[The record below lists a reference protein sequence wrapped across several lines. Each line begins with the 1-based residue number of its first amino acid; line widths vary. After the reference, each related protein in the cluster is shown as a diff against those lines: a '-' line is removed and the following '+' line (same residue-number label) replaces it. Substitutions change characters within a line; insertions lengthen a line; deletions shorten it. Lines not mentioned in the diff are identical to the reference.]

1 MTKCVM
7 RRRGEG
13 CRIVSGCLPAG
24 SVDRNLLK
32 TECEFRTRAGDEHNR
47 DENLIGGTIMCGIV
61 GYVGEKQATDFLLE
75 GLAKLEYRGYDSAGI
90 AVFDG
95 NKIRVEKSVGR
106 LAALS
111 DKIKD
116 DVPKGTMGI
125 GHTRWATHGRPSDV
139 NAHPHTDCS
148 GDFVVVHNGI
158 IENYLSLK
166 EELIEKGH
174 AFKSETD
181 TEVVAH
187 LLEEVYNGDFV
198 SSVREVLRRVE
209 GSYSLVFMS
218 SKHPGTLIAT
228 KQDNPLV
235 IGIGDGENFIASDI
249 PAIIQRTRRT
259 YILND
264 GELAVLTKDS
274 IKISNRAG
282 EPVTKKVFEVNW
294 NAEAAEK
301 GGYEHFMLKEI
312 NEQPKAVRDTMSQRI
327 AKDNMSIVMDELKW
341 DAEYLNSFNKIYI
354 VACGTAYHAG
364 LVGKFYIEKLAR
376 TVVEVDVASEFRY
389 REPIVDEN
397 TLFIAVSQSG
407 ETSDTLAAMKESKR
421 LGAKTLALTNVV
433 GSSIAR
439 EADQVLYTWAG
450 PEIAVASTKAYT
462 TQIVLFF
469 MLALYMAQ
477 IKGTQ
482 PAERIA
488 ELIADLKNIPG
499 QISETLSDVEPI
511 KTFAKQYGFN
521 EDVFYIGRSL
531 DYDVALE
538 GSLKLKEISYIHA
551 EAYAAGELKHGTLAL
566 IVEGVPVIALAT
578 QKSVYE
584 KTLSNIKEVKARDAV
599 VIGIAAE
606 GDEELEK
613 YVDHVIKVPVTDE
626 LLIPILTVVPLQLL
640 AYYAAITRGCD
651 VDKPRNL
658 AKSVTVE

>member
-1 MTKCVM
+1 
-7 RRRGEG
+7 
-13 CRIVSGCLPAG
+13 
-24 SVDRNLLK
+24 
-32 TECEFRTRAGDEHNR
+32 
-47 DENLIGGTIMCGIV
+47 MCGIV
-61 GYVGEKQATDFLLE
+61 GYVGERPAADFLLE
-75 GLAKLEYRGYDSAGI
+75 GLSKLEYRGYDSAGI
-90 AVFDG
+90 AVYDG
-95 NKIRVEKSVGR
+95 DHIRVEKSVGR
-106 LAALS
+106 LAALR
-111 DKIKD
+111 DKLKD
-116 DVPKGTMGI
+116 NMPQGCIGI
-125 GHTRWATHGRPSDV
+125 GHTRWATHGRPSDK
-139 NAHPHTDCS
+139 NAHPHTDCT

-158 IENYLSLK
+158 IENYLALK

-174 AFKSETD
+174 TFKSDTD
-181 TEVVAH
+181 TEVVPH

-198 SSVREVLRRVE
+198 ASVREVLRRIE
-209 GSYSLVFMS
+209 GSYSLVFMC
-218 SKHPGTLIAT
+218 KDHPEELICT

-235 IGIGDGENFIASDI
+235 IGLGDGENFIASDI
-249 PAIIQRTRRT
+249 PALIQHTRRT
-259 YILND
+259 YILAD
-264 GELAVLTKDS
+264 GELAVVKKDS
-274 IKISNRAG
+274 ISITNRNG
-282 EPVTKKVFEVNW
+282 EPITKKVFEVNW

-327 AKDNMSIVMDELKW
+327 AKDGRSIVMDELKW
-341 DAEYLNSFNKIYI
+341 NTEYLKSFNKIYI

-364 LVGKFYIEKLAR
+364 LVGKYYIERMVR
-376 TVVEVDVASEFRY
+376 TLVEVDVASEFRY
-389 REPIVDEN
+389 RDPIIDDKTMLIV
-397 TLFIAVSQSG
+397 VSQSG
-407 ETSDTLAAMKESKR
+407 ETSDTLAALKEANRK
-421 LGAKTLALTNVV
+421 GAHTLAITNVV

-462 TQIVLFF
+462 TQLILFF
-469 MLALYMAQ
+469 MLALYMAE
-477 IKGTQ
+477 IKGTMSEDEIARLVGLLQ
-482 PAERIA
+482 KVPA
-488 ELIADLKNIPG
+488 
-499 QISETLSDVEPI
+499 QISETLSDVDPI

-538 GSLKLKEISYIHA
+538 GALKLKEISYIHA

-584 KTLSNIKEVKARDAV
+584 KTLSNIKEVKARDAI
-599 VIGIAAE
+599 VIGIAAA

-613 YVDHVIKVPVTDE
+613 YVDHVIYVPETDE

>member
-1 MTKCVM
+1 
-7 RRRGEG
+7 
-13 CRIVSGCLPAG
+13 
-24 SVDRNLLK
+24 
-32 TECEFRTRAGDEHNR
+32 
-47 DENLIGGTIMCGIV
+47 MCGIV
-61 GYVGEKQATDFLLE
+61 GYIGSGEAAEFLLE
-75 GLAKLEYRGYDSAGI
+75 GLSKLEYRGYDSAGI
-90 AVFDG
+90 AVYDG
-95 NKIRVEKSVGR
+95 SDVRVEKSVGR
-106 LAALS
+106 LAALR
-111 DKIKD
+111 DKIRED
-116 DVPKGTMGI
+116 MPKGSLGI
-125 GHTRWATHGRPSDV
+125 GHTRWATHGRPSDS

-148 GDFVVVHNGI
+148 GDFVIVHNGI
-158 IENYLSLK
+158 IENYLGLK
-166 EELIEKGH
+166 EDLIEKGH

-187 LLEEVYNGDFV
+187 LLEEVYNGDFEA
-198 SSVREVLRRVE
+198 SVREVLRRIE

-218 SKHPGTLIAT
+218 KKHPDRLICT

-235 IGIGDGENFIASDI
+235 IGLGEGENFVASDI
-249 PAIIQRTRRT
+249 PAIIARTRRT
-259 YILND
+259 FIMND
-264 GELAVLTKDS
+264 GEVAVVRKDS
-274 IKISNRAG
+274 IEITDRRG
-282 EPVTKKVFEVNW
+282 EPVKKKVFEVNW

-312 NEQPKAVRDTMSQRI
+312 HEQPKAVRDTMSQRI
-327 AKDNMSIVMDELKW
+327 AKDGSAIVMDELKW
-341 DAEYLNSFNKIYI
+341 DADFLNSFNKIYI

-376 TVVEVDVASEFRY
+376 IVVEVDVASEFRY
-389 REPIVDEN
+389 RDPVVDGN
-397 TLFIAVSQSG
+397 TLLIVVSQSG
-407 ETSDTLAAMKESKR
+407 ETSDTLAALKESKR
-421 LGAKTLALTNVV
+421 LGAKTLAITNVV

-462 TQIVLFF
+462 TQLVLMF
-469 MLALYMAQ
+469 MLALYMAE
-477 IKGTQ
+477 IKKTVK
-482 PAERIA
+482 PERCR
-488 ELIADLKNIPG
+488 ELISLLKKLPS
-499 QISETLSDVEPI
+499 QVSETLSDVEPI
-511 KTFAKQYGFN
+511 KTFAKHYGFN

-538 GSLKLKEISYIHA
+538 GALKLKEVSYIHA

-566 IVEGVPVIALAT
+566 IIEGVPVIALAT

-613 YVDHVIKVPVTDE
+613 YVDHVMKVPETDE
-626 LLIPILTVVPLQLL
+626 LLIPLLTVVPLQLL

>member
-1 MTKCVM
+1 
-7 RRRGEG
+7 
-13 CRIVSGCLPAG
+13 
-24 SVDRNLLK
+24 
-32 TECEFRTRAGDEHNR
+32 
-47 DENLIGGTIMCGIV
+47 MCGIV
-61 GYVGEKQATDFLLE
+61 GYVGDKQAAEFLLE
-75 GLAKLEYRGYDSAGI
+75 GLSKLEYRGYDSAGI

-95 NKIRVEKSVGR
+95 KNIRVEKSVGR
-106 LAALS
+106 LAALR

-116 DVPKGTMGI
+116 NMPVGTIGI
-125 GHTRWATHGRPSDV
+125 GHTRWATHGRPSDR

-158 IENYLSLK
+158 IENYLPLK
-166 EELIEKGH
+166 EELIEAGH
-174 AFKSETD
+174 DFKSETD

-187 LLEEVYNGDFV
+187 LLEAVYNGDFV
-198 SSVREVLRRVE
+198 ASVREVLRRIE

-218 SKHPGTLIAT
+218 KKHPDMLICT

-235 IGIGDGENFIASDI
+235 IGIGEGENFIASDI
-249 PAIIQRTRRT
+249 PAIISRTRRT
-259 YILND
+259 YIMND
-264 GELAVLTKDS
+264 GELAVVTKDA
-274 IKISNRAG
+274 IKITNRAG

-312 NEQPKAVRDTMSQRI
+312 HEQPKAVRDTMSQRI
-327 AKDNMSIVMDELKW
+327 AKDGKSIVMDELKW
-341 DAEYLNSFNKIYI
+341 DAAYLNSFRKVHI

-364 LVGKFYIEKLAR
+364 LVGKFYIERLAR
-376 TVVEVDVASEFRY
+376 IPVEVDVASEFRY
-389 REPIVDEN
+389 RQPIVDES
-397 TLFIAVSQSG
+397 TLLVVVSQSG
-407 ETSDTLAAMKESKR
+407 ETSDTLAALKESKR

-462 TQIVLFF
+462 TQIILFF
-469 MLALYMAQ
+469 MLALYMAEL
-477 IKGTQ
+477 KGSQSPGTV
-482 PAERIA
+482 AS
-488 ELIADLKNIPG
+488 LIAKLKEIPA
-499 QISETLSDVEPI
+499 QIGETLSDVEPI

-531 DYDVALE
+531 DYEVALE
-538 GSLKLKEISYIHA
+538 GALKLKEISYIHA

-599 VIGIAAE
+599 VIGIAPE
-606 GDEELEK
+606 GNTDLAK
-613 YVDHVIKVPVTDE
+613 YVDHVIFVPDTDE